1 MKRKVL
7 ILLCMITVML
17 VGCGVTDD
25 NPTGVNSE
33 REDSHVAEAETTKES
48 PIQVNEFTD
57 IRIEIDEEKTSDTK
71 IVVMVSNNSEE
82 ELMFGEWFAIEKYE
96 DGVWYQIPIREDIVF
111 NSIGYPVEPNQ
122 TRELTFRF
130 DYIYELETFQKYRIV
145 TYFGDDNG
153 DKHYVSDEFQIGI
166 LAN

>member
-7 ILLCMITVML
+7 VLLCMISVIL
-17 VGCGVTDD
+17 VGCGAIDD

-33 REDSHVAEAETTKES
+33 SEDSHVAEMETSKES
-48 PIQVNEFTD
+48 QIQVNEITD
-57 IRIEIDEEKTSDTK
+57 IRIEIDEEKTNDTK
-71 IVVMVSNNSEE
+71 IVVMVSNDSEE

-111 NSIGYPVEPNQ
+111 NSIGYLVGPNA
-122 TRELTFRF
+122 TRELTFQF
-130 DYIYELETFQKYRIV
+130 DYIYDLEAFRKYRIV
-145 TYFGDDNG
+145 TDFVDGNR
-153 DKHYVSDEFQIGI
+153 DKHYVSDEFEIGI